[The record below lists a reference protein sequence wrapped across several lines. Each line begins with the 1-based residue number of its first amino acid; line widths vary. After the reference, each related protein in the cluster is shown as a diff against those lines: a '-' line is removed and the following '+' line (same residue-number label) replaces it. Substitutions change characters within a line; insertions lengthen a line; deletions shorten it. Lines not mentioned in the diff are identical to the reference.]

1 MPLLEIRIFLFLSN
15 KNFKILYNEKDENKP
30 RSLYLDL
37 AEIYVFFLPRN
48 ESIFRS
54 SLFLLCRIIAYP
66 TKY

>member
-37 AEIYVFFLPRN
+37 AEIYVFFPTTERKYFPFQF
-48 ESIFRS
+48 IFVV
-54 SLFLLCRIIAYP
+54 
-66 TKY
+66 

>member
-37 AEIYVFFLPRN
+37 AEIYVFLPTTER
-48 ESIFRS
+48 
-54 SLFLLCRIIAYP
+54 
-66 TKY
+66 KYFSVPVYFCCVE